1 LSRTLQTRTLVLDT
15 SDTSDA
21 VGGSRETEWTVREAL
36 GDTSAWY
43 VGAPLPEAG
52 NNVSEASQAMVATPG
67 WVPARVPGAVV
78 DDLFRAGEVPD
89 PRYGRNSR
97 ASEWVAERS
106 WVYRRA
112 VDLSEIADD
121 EDAVLEFD
129 GIDPGADVFWD
140 GVHLGSITGLYRSGR
155 FTIPDHLREAGR
167 HKLALVVWPAP
178 ASEPQVGR
186 TDRVGVHAP
195 RLGYGWDFS
204 PRLRHQGVWKSTRLR
219 IGRAMI
225 TQVVARTSVAQAGSA
240 TEGVVDVTVAVGGRS
255 PHPGLPLTAR
265 LTVLFDGQP
274 VATATQP
281 LPTDSLSATL
291 TTAIPAPHLWW
302 PTGFGEQP
310 LYEVVVT
317 VEHEGDPES
326 PLDSAARHVAFRTAT
341 LVANPGAPNGAL
353 PYTASVNDVVVP
365 LLGWNW
371 APADTLYGSI
381 DEAKVEHLLTLAAR
395 SGARLIRVWGGGLIE
410 SEHFYDTCDRLGML
424 VWQEFSQSS
433 SGLQS
438 APSTDAAFVELMR
451 AEAVAIIPT
460 RVHHPSLLL
469 WGGGNELDDG
479 GVPLDDERS
488 PVLAALHEAVAE
500 LDPGR
505 AWLPTSPTGPE
516 FHNRL
521 DRIQAAPDAQH
532 DVHGPWEHQGLE
544 AHYTLYNAG
553 TSLAHTEFGVEGMT
567 NLRSLEALI
576 PEADRWPADRTNPV
590 YRHLGEWWNN
600 AGQVN
605 ELFGGRLSTL
615 ADLNRASQL
624 LQATGLQYA
633 IEADHRRAPRCS
645 MILPWQLG
653 ESYPNAWCTSSVDFR
668 GEPKPAYFAVARAF
682 ERRRATFRVDR
693 AAWGGRTQASAEAWL
708 WAEHAVAAG
717 STLAVR
723 VKLLDGTVVAETAG
737 PVGHVGDPRPAARLD
752 LDLSG
757 LGGATLFL
765 WEAEWRAFD
774 GSLLDLE
781 RMLASATSDLA
792 SLLDLPDA
800 EVELTVGDGQIT
812 VRNTGT
818 VGVPSLRIADARP
831 VDARG
836 WLIADGDPRALLP
849 GEERVLALRWSHTSG
864 PVAARLEGW
873 NLPGGGIAL

>member
-1 LSRTLQTRTLVLDT
+1 VLD
-15 SDTSDA
+15 SSELVDSSPA
-21 VGGSRETEWTVREAL
+21 SEWSIREAL
-36 GDTSAWY
+36 GDTSSWY

-52 NNVSEASQAMVATPG
+52 NNVGDASEAMVATPG
-67 WVPARVPGAVV
+67 WLPARVPGAVV

-97 ASEWVAERS
+97 ASEWAAERS

-112 VDLSEIADD
+112 VDLPEIADD
-121 EDAVLEFD
+121 EEAVLEFD

-140 GVHLGSITGLYRSGR
+140 GARLGSIAGLYRSGR
-155 FTIPDHLREAGR
+155 FIIPVHLRAAGR
-167 HKLALVVWPAP
+167 HRLALVVWPAP
-178 ASEPQVGR
+178 PSEPQVGR
-186 TDRVGVHAP
+186 TDRVRVHAP

-204 PRLRHQGVWKSTRLR
+204 PRLRHQGVWKSARLR
-219 IGRAMI
+219 IGRAMVTTI
-225 TQVVARTSVAQAGSA
+225 VARTSLEQAGG
-240 TEGVVDVTVAVGGRS
+240 TTHGVVEVDIEVGARS
-255 PHPGLPLTAR
+255 LRRGLPLYAR
-265 LTVLFDGQP
+265 VTVLFDGQT
-274 VATATQP
+274 VATETRP
-281 LPTDSLSATL
+281 LPEDTLST
-291 TTAIPAPHLWW
+291 TVKTAIEAPRLWW
-302 PTGFGEQP
+302 PAGFGEQP
-310 LYEVVVT
+310 LYVVVVT
-317 VEHEGDPES
+317 LEHEGDEMV
-326 PLDSAARHVAFRTAT
+326 LDSVTRHVAFRTAT

-451 AEAVAIIPT
+451 AEAEAIIPT

-469 WGGGNELDDG
+469 WGGGNELDEA
-479 GVPLDDERS
+479 GVPLDDELS
-488 PVLAALHEAVAE
+488 PVLATLHEVVDE
-500 LDPGR
+500 LDPRR

-521 DRIQAAPDAQH
+521 DRIHTRPDSQH

-544 AHYTLYNAG
+544 AHYALYNAG

-567 NLRSLEALI
+567 NLRSLEALV
-576 PEADRWPADRTNPV
+576 PDADRWPADRTNPV

-600 AGQVN
+600 ADQVN

-633 IEADHRRAPRCS
+633 IEADRRRAPRCS

-682 ERRRATFRVDR
+682 ERRRATLRVDR
-693 AAWGGRTQASAEAWL
+693 AVWGGRPQAAVEAWL
-708 WAEHAVAAG
+708 WSERALSAG
-717 STLAVR
+717 SMLALR
-723 VKLLDGTVVAETAG
+723 ARLFDGTVVAETA
-737 PVGHVGDPRPAARLD
+737 VSVDVVGDPRPAARLAFD
-752 LDLSG
+752 LVD
-757 LGGATLFL
+757 LGGEPLFV
-765 WEAEWRAFD
+765 WEAEWSASD
-774 GSLLDLE
+774 GSQLDLE
-781 RMLASATSDLA
+781 RMLASGTSDLA
-792 SLLDLPDA
+792 PLLDLPDA
-800 EVELTVGDGQIT
+800 DVELTLSDELIT

-818 VGVPSLRIADARP
+818 VGVPSLRVADARP
-831 VDARG
+831 VDAPG
-836 WLIADGDPRALLP
+836 WLIAGGDPRPLLP
-849 GEERVLALRWSHTSG
+849 GEERTLELRWSGTRG

-873 NLPGGGIAL
+873 NLPHASVSCGVSTRL